1 MYGQQ
6 RGFGPRRM
14 APVKIGD
21 ELDVEI
27 ESVGEK
33 GDGIA
38 KIEGFVIFVPGTQ
51 KGDKVRIK
59 ITKVFRKVG
68 FGEVVGAAEEKEAA
82 EETKETEAEPEAQV
96 EEPTKPVSEKSEKKS
111 KKPVE
116 DTETFGEELNE

>member
-1 MYGQQ
+1 M
-6 RGFGPRRM
+6 RNFNPRS
-14 APVKIGD
+14 PPIKIGD
-21 ELDVEI
+21 EIDVEI

-51 KGDKVRIK
+51 KGDKVKIR

-68 FGEVVGAAEEKEAA
+68 FGEVAGAAAEKKEEESTEEQPT
-82 EETKETEAEPEAQV
+82 EETKPEAEAKE
-96 EEPTKPVSEKSEKKS
+96 PVSEKSEEKP

-116 DTETFGEELNE
+116 DTENFGEELNE